1 MRLRKRFLVMT
12 TAGLV
17 AVGALVG
24 GVALA
29 SPLGDS
35 DKPRDKVI
43 ERAAAELGVE
53 PDRLSDAFEKAH
65 ASLAAEATK
74 TKLQAL
80 VEAGRL
86 TQQEADEI
94 LVWIEARPAAVDK
107 LGPTFGVHPFITP
120 FKVKPF
126 HRHGGFHHFRFEV
139 APGVEV
145 ETETFSIEPAL
156 PAFPFGDL

>member
-1 MRLRKRFLVMT
+1 MRLRKRFIVMT

-35 DKPRDKVI
+35 DKPRDRVI

-53 PDRLSDAFEKAH
+53 PERLSNAFQKAQ
-65 ASLAAEATK
+65 ASLAAEAMK

-80 VEAGRL
+80 VEMGKL
-86 TQQEADEI
+86 TQQDAGDI
-94 LVWIEARPAAVDK
+94 LAWIEARPAAVDK
-107 LGPTFGVHPFITP
+107 LGPMFRVHPYVTP

-126 HRHGGFHHFRFEV
+126 RGHEGFHHFRFEV
-139 APGVEV
+139 APGTEV
-145 ETETFSIEPAL
+145 ETEMFFFERALPAL
-156 PAFPFGDL
+156 PLGDL